1 MSDIRLS
8 MREFRFLEEKRKLAP
23 LTQAEEQ
30 RWIELGRTLG
40 IFDLGEA
47 NPDEVAEVDPNDVVL
62 VEPAPHQADSALAS
76 VPAAGEEPV
85 PLAQN
90 FEWVQP
96 VAPSVDSTQPES
108 DASPA
113 QATTA
118 SLDPPASGGVAA
130 QSKSA
135 PATMKEGG
143 QPISDQATSTPAD
156 TTAEEGDTW
165 NGNEAAQDEQSPVID
180 LSASDATPGV
190 GVPIIADPTPPPSND
205 APGAMGVSEVSAANG
220 APPEPPAGLAND
232 MPELWSGSAEAQA
245 FPKTNPQF
253 QHPIKMPSASVL
265 EGERRVVIHLL
276 DGQVKRGSVRDLDL
290 AAAIVPLESA
300 SGVEN
305 IAVDRLKAIFFML
318 APGSGRPSPLGQKI
332 RLTFQDGRQVV
343 GFSTDY
349 QTGDPGF
356 LLIPDD
362 LKTNTECIF
371 VYRWSVYSI
380 AEE

>member
-40 IFDLGEA
+40 IFELGET
-47 NPDEVAEVDPNDVVL
+47 NPNEVAEVDPNDVIL
-62 VEPAPHQADSALAS
+62 VEPGSDEADSAQAS
-76 VPAAGEEPV
+76 VPADGEEPV

-96 VAPSVDSTQPES
+96 VAPSVDSIQPES

-118 SLDPPASGGVAA
+118 SLDPPVSGGVAA
-130 QSKSA
+130 QSESA
-135 PATMKEGG
+135 PAT
-143 QPISDQATSTPAD
+143 QATSTAAD
-156 TTAEEGDTW
+156 ITAEEGDTW

-220 APPEPPAGLAND
+220 APPEPSAGLAND

-253 QHPIKMPSASVL
+253 QNPIEMPSASVL

-276 DGQVKRGSVRDLDL
+276 DGQVKRGSVRDLDV

-300 SGVEN
+300 SGAEN
-305 IAVDRLKAIFFML
+305 IPVDRLKAIFFML
-318 APGSGRPSPLGQKI
+318 APGSGRPSALGQKI

-356 LLIPDD
+356 LLIPAD